1 MRCLF
6 LSLLLVLAP
15 LSGCFGE
22 DAGDDVAPTLS
33 VADVSMATRGQYM
46 TIEVDSNVDWTFNRS
61 AGLFY
66 VDEFG
71 VLRDP
76 LTTTFPAEKKSL
88 ELLVLD
94 SERESVNI
102 SVTAGDEFWNATLM
116 LEDSQEMMLV
126 DGRRAYDTI
135 DMLTSSHNNRWC
147 VSASVHDGGS
157 AYEAAADV
165 MAEYMR

>member
-76 LTTTFPAEKKSL
+76 LTTIFPAEKKSL

-94 SERESVNI
+94 SERENLLTFQLLQ
-102 SVTAGDEFWNATLM
+102 VTNSGM
-116 LEDSQEMMLV
+116 QP
-126 DGRRAYDTI
+126 
-135 DMLTSSHNNRWC
+135 
-147 VSASVHDGGS
+147 
-157 AYEAAADV
+157 
-165 MAEYMR
+165 